1 MFMNEARKIKQ
12 RVTVNQ
18 DGGFSD
24 ESVPSPVVGR
34 LGSRGPAV
42 SLTDF
47 YLLSLPLPRVLN

>member
-1 MFMNEARKIKQ
+1 MLMNEAGKIKQ

-18 DGGFSD
+18 GGGFSD
-24 ESVPSPVVGR
+24 ESVPSPVVGG

-47 YLLSLPLPRVLN
+47 YLLSLPLSCVLK